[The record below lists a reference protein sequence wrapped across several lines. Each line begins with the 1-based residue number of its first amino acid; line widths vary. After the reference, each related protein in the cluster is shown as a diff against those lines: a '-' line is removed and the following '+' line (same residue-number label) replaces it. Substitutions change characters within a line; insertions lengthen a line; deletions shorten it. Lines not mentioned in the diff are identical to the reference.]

1 MANAFDN
8 RIFDLTISLAGE
20 IIAQYDQ
27 SFYII
32 ATGTRYTN
40 GNFGECA
47 MRIDNI
53 SKIIRDYIIT
63 QTTPWANPRQNA
75 QITLNVGRESY
86 GTFQLFQGDMIGANV
101 TQPPDIGLTF
111 RAATSAATIGYAN
124 AVSSPPSATL
134 LSICQQ
140 VANNLSAGSPTPIV
154 LDFQSTQGGKSIGNY
169 TFSGPVTNQVNKL
182 ATLADITAHVEN
194 GKLTILDIGTPRVAV
209 PIVVNAQTG
218 MVGVPEITEIGVRV
232 RMLIQNNILLGS
244 PVTVQSVLNPSANGN
259 FYVVR
264 LSFEVA
270 SRDTPFYWIMDLRPA
285 NATLGQP

>member
-1 MANAFDN
+1 MNAFDD
-8 RIFDLTISLAGE
+8 RIFELTISLAGE

-32 ATGTRYTN
+32 ATGTKYTN

-47 MRIDNI
+47 LRIDNI

-86 GTFQLFQGDMIGANV
+86 GTFQIFQGDMIGCNV

-111 RAATSAATIGYAN
+111 RSCSGAATIGYAN
-124 AVSSPPSATL
+124 AVSSPSSASL

-140 VANNLSAGSPTPIV
+140 VADNLSAASPQPVI
-154 LDFQSTQGGKSIGNY
+154 LDFQSTQGDKSIGNY

-182 ATLADITAHVEN
+182 ATLADITAHVDN

-209 PIVVNAQTG
+209 PIEVNSQTG
-218 MVGVPEITEIGVRV
+218 MIGVPEITEVGVRV
-232 RMLIQNNILLGS
+232 KMLIQNDILLGS

-259 FYVVR
+259 FYVYQ

-270 SRDTPFYWIMDLRPA
+270 SRDTPFYWIMDLRP
-285 NATLGQP
+285 TLIGNSPS